1 MNIELLNTRIFITQN
16 ELVTDEIGN
25 HKNTWKPYY
34 TCYAT
39 VSSETGSENTDAG
52 TTVENTKV
60 DFTIRWCKQA
70 AAITSTRFRVQ
81 FGDDIYDITSVD
93 HMNYKKKCIKL
104 SCQKVRR

>member
-1 MNIELLNTRIFITQN
+1 MNIELLNTRIFISKN

-52 TTVENTKV
+52 TSVENTKV
-60 DFTIRWCKQA
+60 DFTIRWCKLA
-70 AAITSTRFRVQ
+70 AAITSTHFRVQ

>member
-1 MNIELLNTRIFITQN
+1 MNIELLNTRIFISKN

-25 HKNTWKPYY
+25 HKNTWNPYY

-52 TTVENTKV
+52 TSVENTKV
-60 DFTIRWCKQA
+60 DFTIRWCKQT
-70 AAITSTRFRVQ
+70 AAITSTHFRVQ

>member
-52 TTVENTKV
+52 TTVEN
-60 DFTIRWCKQA
+60 Q
-70 AAITSTRFRVQ
+70 
-81 FGDDIYDITSVD
+81 
-93 HMNYKKKCIKL
+93 
-104 SCQKVRR
+104 

>member
-1 MNIELLNTRIFITQN
+1 MNIELLNTRIFISKN
-16 ELVTDEIGN
+16 ELVTDEIEN
-25 HKNTWKPYY
+25 HKNTWNPYY

-52 TTVENTKV
+52 TSVENTKV
-60 DFTIRWCKQA
+60 YFTIRWCKLA
-70 AAITSTRFRVQ
+70 AAITSTQFRVQ
-81 FGDDIYDITSVD
+81 FGNDIYDITSVD

>member
-1 MNIELLNTRIFITQN
+1 MNIELLNTRIFISKN

-52 TTVENTKV
+52 TSVENTKV
-60 DFTIRWCKQA
+60 DFTIRWCKQT
-70 AAITSTRFRVQ
+70 AAITSTHFRVQ
-81 FGDDIYDITSVD
+81 FDDDIYDITSVD